1 VEIAMRHAPELL
13 HDHDQL
19 TAEPAMADRS
29 VFGDIPSGIWIAF
42 LSTWALLFGLFLLFF
57 ATDGPAALAV
67 VTSSFFAMMLL
78 GLPTALGAQA
88 KSTRP
93 VRSRIVVTR
102 NGPVPVGAAA
112 AQILLIPVASV
123 IGVIAFVLLAL

>member
-1 VEIAMRHAPELL
+1 MHPAPELL
-13 HDHDQL
+13 HDEDQL
-19 TAEPAMADRS
+19 TTEPAMPDRS

-42 LSTWALLFGLFLLFF
+42 LSTWALLFGLFVLFF

-88 KSTRP
+88 KSTKR
-93 VRSRIVVTR
+93 VRSRVIVTR
-102 NGPVPVGAAA
+102 NGPVPIAAA
-112 AQILLIPVASV
+112 ATQILLIPVASV
-123 IGVIAFVLLAL
+123 IGVTAFVLLAL

>member
-1 VEIAMRHAPELL
+1 MRHAPELL

>member
-1 VEIAMRHAPELL
+1 MRHAPELL

-123 IGVIAFVLLAL
+123 IGVTAFVLLAL